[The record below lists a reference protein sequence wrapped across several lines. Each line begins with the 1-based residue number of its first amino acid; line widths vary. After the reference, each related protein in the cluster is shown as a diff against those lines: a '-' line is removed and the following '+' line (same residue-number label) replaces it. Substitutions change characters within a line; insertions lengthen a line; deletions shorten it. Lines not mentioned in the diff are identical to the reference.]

1 MPGISDL
8 QGYMD
13 ALKSSFDAECACSR
27 PITVQYRFT
36 GAVNGA
42 CHAVVANGAL
52 VVAEGIHPA
61 PTVSVTSDFDLWT
74 RIVTYEIEPLMAWQD
89 GLYQIEGDI
98 EALIELDACFRR
110 E

>member
-1 MPGISDL
+1 MPGISNL

-13 ALKSSFDAECACSR
+13 ALKSSFDVECACSR

-42 CHAVVANGAL
+42 CHAVMANGAL
-52 VVAEGIHPA
+52 TVAEGIHPS